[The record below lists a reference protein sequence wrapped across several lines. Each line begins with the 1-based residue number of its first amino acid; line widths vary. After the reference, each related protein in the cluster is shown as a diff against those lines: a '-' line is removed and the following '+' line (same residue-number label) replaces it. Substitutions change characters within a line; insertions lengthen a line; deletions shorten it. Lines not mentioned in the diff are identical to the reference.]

1 MKISTS
7 VRRGWDC
14 GMIGVSWSFIPADD
28 EPAFACVTIGLFFLL
43 FSIFITGK
51 PVQP

>member
-1 MKISTS
+1 MKIATN

-28 EPAFACVTIGLFFLL
+28 EPAFACLTIGLPYFL
-43 FSIFITGK
+43 FNIFITAK